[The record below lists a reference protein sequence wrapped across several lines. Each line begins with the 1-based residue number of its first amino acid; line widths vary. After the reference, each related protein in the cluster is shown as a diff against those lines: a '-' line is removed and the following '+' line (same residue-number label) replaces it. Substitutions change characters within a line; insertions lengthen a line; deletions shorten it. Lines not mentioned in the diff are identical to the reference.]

1 MNAPL
6 PLATVQQQGG
16 AVALPADQKI
26 DMFSLRGFELAQRI
40 AKAFASSD
48 AVPAQFRAFNLKK
61 GRGDAGDQWVENTSA
76 MGNCLVA
83 IETARAVG
91 MSITAVMQQANIIEG
106 KLSWSA
112 QFVIAAVNAS
122 GRFQPLRFDIKSRG
136 MIKAKYREK
145 LGWNKAKG
153 GYDFEDKQVELEDLV
168 CIAWTLPAGFQ
179 MPKGIYTLQQAQA
192 AGLPVIESSPVSM
205 KMAVEEGWYSKPGSK
220 WQTEMKHQMLQYRS
234 GAFFG
239 RIHAPDI
246 VMGMG
251 RTTEELQDL
260 GNTFDVAPDGTAT
273 PVPVNELRPQA
284 GGPAPMAEVVETMSG
299 SVDPESG
306 EITERSTTPAFD
318 IAAFVAKV
326 RSCADMQ
333 TLQVLSDEA
342 EAMPGGA
349 DREAA
354 FEALLKRDDEL
365 AGRATAA
372 AATPQPTAA
381 PAATPSASR
390 RSARSTSTAVE

>member
-1 MNAPL
+1 MNTTTQ
-6 PLATVQQQGG
+6 LAAIKAEGH
-16 AVALPADQKI
+16 AVAQVADQKI

-40 AKAFASSD
+40 AKAFATSD
-48 AVPAQFRAFNLKK
+48 AVPAQFRLAVLKK
-61 GRGDAGDQWVENTSA
+61 GRDGDQWIDNPAA

-153 GYDFEDKQVELEDLV
+153 GFDFEEKQVELEDLV

-179 MPKGIYTLQQAQA
+179 TPKGIYTLQQARA
-192 AGLPVIESSPVSM
+192 ADLPIIESSPVSM

-251 RTTEELQDL
+251 RTTEELLDTAP
-260 GNTFDVAPDGTAT
+260 TFDVAADGSVTQ
-273 PVPVNELRPQA
+273 VPIAELRPQQA
-284 GGPAPMAEVVETMSG
+284 GPAPAAEVVEREPTAASG
-299 SVDPESG
+299 ASAGTVDQSTG
-306 EITERSTTPAFD
+306 EIVG
-318 IAAFVAKV
+318 AAQQA
-326 RSCADMQ
+326 A
-333 TLQVLSDEA
+333 SDDNVVDAEWQPSPEGA
-342 EAMPGGA
+342 EAI
-349 DREAA
+349 RQ
-354 FEALLKRDDEL
+354 REL
-365 AGRATAA
+365 AEAQGQQQHGQAAPASTGRRTRA
-372 AATPQPTAA
+372 AA
-381 PAATPSASR
+381 PAA
-390 RSARSTSTAVE
+390 VE

>member
-1 MNAPL
+1 MKETMNAPT
-6 PLATVQQQGG
+6 PLARLQQTGG
-16 AVALPADQKI
+16 AVGQLPDQKI

-40 AKAFASSD
+40 AKAFATSD
-48 AVPAQFRAFNLKK
+48 AVPAQFRAVTLKK
-61 GRGDAGDQWVENTSA
+61 GRGDQGDQWIENPAA

-136 MIKAKYREK
+136 IIKAKYREK

-153 GYDFEDKQVELEDLV
+153 GFDFEDKMVELDDLV
-168 CIAWTLPAGFQ
+168 CIAWTLPSDFTT
-179 MPKGIYTLQQAQA
+179 PKGIYTLTQARA
-192 AGLPVIESSPVSM
+192 ADLPIIESSPVSM
-205 KMAVEEGWYSKPGSK
+205 KLAVEEGWYSKPGSK

-251 RTTEELQDL
+251 QTTEELRDIAP
-260 GNTFDVAPDGTAT
+260 TFDVAADGTVHA
-273 PVPVNELRPQA
+273 VPVSELRAPSPSNA
-284 GGPAPMAEVVETMSG
+284 PTPMAEVVERVTPNA
-299 SVDPESG
+299 DPETG
-306 EITERSTTPAFD
+306 EIPPTQATPP
-318 IAAFVAKV
+318 AADAKPKPE
-326 RSCADMQ
+326 AD
-333 TLQVLSDEA
+333 
-342 EAMPGGA
+342 GA
-349 DREAA
+349 D
-354 FEALLKRDDEL
+354 D
-365 AGRATAA
+365 AGWGEDTAGAPLPPAQPPAQATAPTGRRTR
-372 AATPQPTAA
+372 AATTA
-381 PAATPSASR
+381 P
-390 RSARSTSTAVE
+390 E

>member
-1 MNAPL
+1 MTTTMQ
-6 PLATVQQQGG
+6 LAAVKETGG
-16 AVALPADQKI
+16 AISQMADQKI

-48 AVPAQFRAFNLKK
+48 AVPAQFRTQVLKK
-61 GRGDAGDQWVENTSA
+61 SRDGDQWIENPAA

-136 MIKAKYREK
+136 VIKAKYREK

-153 GYDFEDKQVELEDLV
+153 GFDFEDKQVELEDLV
-168 CIAWTLPAGFQ
+168 CIAWTLPAGFPT
-179 MPKGIYTLQQAQA
+179 PKGIYTLKQAREA
-192 AGLPVIESSPVSM
+192 DLPIIESSPVSM
-205 KMAVEEGWYSKPGSK
+205 KLAVEEGWYSKPGSK

-251 RTTEELQDL
+251 RTSEELQDMA
-260 GNTFDVAPDGTAT
+260 NVIDVAADGTVT
-273 PVPVNELRPQA
+273 PVPLNELRQQPA
-284 GGPAPMAEVVETMSG
+284 GPTPMAEVVEPKTTQAG
-299 SVDPESG
+299 NVDAETG
-306 EITERSTTPAFD
+306 EIEPEQPQQPTQRQQATSPLDAGAAADVWAPSPEEQEAIRRRELAEAGQGQAPAYATATPAGRRQR
-318 IAAFVAKV
+318 AA
-326 RSCADMQ
+326 S
-333 TLQVLSDEA
+333 
-342 EAMPGGA
+342 
-349 DREAA
+349 
-354 FEALLKRDDEL
+354 
-365 AGRATAA
+365 
-372 AATPQPTAA
+372 
-381 PAATPSASR
+381 PSM
-390 RSARSTSTAVE
+390 E

>member
-1 MNAPL
+1 MTATSLAEVKAP
-6 PLATVQQQGG
+6 QQQL
-16 AVALPADQKI
+16 AVADQKI

-40 AKAFASSD
+40 AKAFATSD
-48 AVPAQFRAFNLKK
+48 AVPAQFRLQVLKK
-61 GRGDAGDQWVENTSA
+61 SRDGDQWIENPSA

-136 MIKAKYREK
+136 VIKAKYREK

-153 GYDFEDKQVELEDLV
+153 GFDFEDKTVELDDLV
-168 CIAWTLPAGFQ
+168 CIAWTLPAGFVT
-179 MPKGIYTLQQAQA
+179 PKGIYALAQA
-192 AGLPVIESSPVSM
+192 RAADLPIIESSPVSM
-205 KMAVEEGWYSKPGSK
+205 KLAVEEGWYSKSGSK

-251 RTTEELQDL
+251 RTSEEIADM
-260 GNTFDVAPDGTAT
+260 TTIDVAPDGRVTSVT
-273 PVPVNELRPQA
+273 TDDLRRPVSSGPV
-284 GGPAPMAEVVETMSG
+284 EVVEHNQPTHTAQTDA
-299 SVDPESG
+299 DPDTG
-306 EITERSTTPAFD
+306 EVSAPAPEP
-318 IAAFVAKV
+318 AAEQATGKA
-326 RSCADMQ
+326 ADAEWQ
-333 TLQVLSDEA
+333 PSPEEQAAIHARELA
-342 EAMPGGA
+342 EAQGN
-349 DREAA
+349 
-354 FEALLKRDDEL
+354 
-365 AGRATAA
+365 A
-372 AATPQPTAA
+372 AATPA
-381 PAATPSASR
+381 PAARRTRPSTPNPI
-390 RSARSTSTAVE
+390 E

>member
-6 PLATVQQQGG
+6 PVATLQQQGG
-16 AVALPADQKI
+16 ALAQQADLKI

-40 AKAFASSD
+40 AKAFATSD
-48 AVPAQFRAFNLKK
+48 AVPTQFRAMVFKK
-61 GRGDAGDQWVENTSA
+61 DRDGGQWIENPSA

-112 QFVIAAVNAS
+112 QFVIAAINAS
-122 GRFQPLRFDIKSRG
+122 GRFQPLRFDMKSRG

-153 GYDFEDKQVELEDLV
+153 GYDFEDKQVELDDHV
-168 CIAWTLPAGFQ
+168 CIAWTLPAGFV
-179 MPKGIYTLQQAQA
+179 MPKGVYTLQQARD

-205 KMAVEEGWYSKPGSK
+205 KLAVEEGWYSKPGSK
-220 WQTEMKHQMLQYRS
+220 WQTEMKFQMLQYRS

-251 RTTEELQDL
+251 RTTEELQDAPL
-260 GNTFDVAPDGTAT
+260 QTFDVAADGTAT
-273 PVPVNELRPQA
+273 PVPAAELRRGPA
-284 GGPAPMAEVVETMSG
+284 GPAPMAEVVEAGGASTNTG
-299 SVDPESG
+299 SVDPASG
-306 EITERSTTPAFD
+306 EIQQQDQQEGEAQPFDAADLLARMATVTSQEGLDILTDEVPAD
-318 IAAFVAKV
+318 I
-326 RSCADMQ
+326 SQ
-333 TLQVLSDEA
+333 
-342 EAMPGGA
+342 
-349 DREAA
+349 
-354 FEALLKRDDEL
+354 EL
-365 AGRATAA
+365 AGQIQAAYEKRRAELQQ
-372 AATPQPTAA
+372 PQAGA
-381 PAATPSASR
+381 RRARSASG
-390 RSARSTSTAVE
+390 SSIE

>member
-1 MNAPL
+1 MQ
-6 PLATVQQQGG
+6 LATVKETGG
-16 AVALPADQKI
+16 AIAQMADQKI

-48 AVPAQFRAFNLKK
+48 AVPAQFRTVVVKK
-61 GRGDAGDQWVENTSA
+61 GRDGDQWIENPAA

-153 GYDFEDKQVELEDLV
+153 GFDFEDKQVELEDLV
-168 CIAWTLPAGFQ
+168 CIAWTLPADFPT
-179 MPKGIYTLQQAQA
+179 PKGIYTLKQAREA
-192 AGLPVIESSPVSM
+192 DLPIIESSPVSM
-205 KMAVEEGWYSKPGSK
+205 KLAVEEGWYSKPGSK

-251 RTTEELQDL
+251 RTTEELQDMAHVI
-260 GNTFDVAPDGTAT
+260 DVAADGTVT
-273 PVPVNELRPQA
+273 PVPINELRQQPA
-284 GGPAPMAEVVETMSG
+284 GPTPMAEVVEQQPTHAG
-299 SVDPESG
+299 QVDQDSG
-306 EITERSTTPAFD
+306 ELTGQSANQAHGGDDWTPSPQELEA
-318 IAAFVAKV
+318 IRA
-326 RSCADMQ
+326 RE
-333 TLQVLSDEA
+333 LA
-342 EAMPGGA
+342 EAGQAQAAGA
-349 DREAA
+349 QQAQPTQQVA
-354 FEALLKRDDEL
+354 
-365 AGRATAA
+365 AGRRQRAA
-372 AATPQPTAA
+372 N
-381 PAATPSASR
+381 TPSM
-390 RSARSTSTAVE
+390 E

>member
-1 MNAPL
+1 MTTTMQ
-6 PLATVQQQGG
+6 LAAVKETGG
-16 AVALPADQKI
+16 AISQMADQKI

-48 AVPAQFRAFNLKK
+48 AVPAQFRTQVLKK
-61 GRGDAGDQWVENTSA
+61 SRDGEQWIENPAA

-136 MIKAKYREK
+136 VIKAKYREK

-153 GYDFEDKQVELEDLV
+153 GFDFEDKQVELEDLV
-168 CIAWTLPAGFQ
+168 CIAWTLPAGFP
-179 MPKGIYTLQQAQA
+179 MPKGIYTLQQARA
-192 AGLPVIESSPVSM
+192 ADLPIIESSPVSM
-205 KMAVEEGWYSKPGSK
+205 KLAVEEGWYSKPGSK
-220 WQTEMKHQMLQYRS
+220 WQTEMKHQMLQYRA

-251 RTTEELQDL
+251 RTTEELQDMA
-260 GNTFDVAPDGTAT
+260 NVIDVAADGTVT
-273 PVPVNELRPQA
+273 PAPISELRQQPA
-284 GGPAPMAEVVETMSG
+284 GPTPMAEVVE
-299 SVDPESG
+299 PN
-306 EITERSTTPAFD
+306 
-318 IAAFVAKV
+318 
-326 RSCADMQ
+326 
-333 TLQVLSDEA
+333 
-342 EAMPGGA
+342 
-349 DREAA
+349 
-354 FEALLKRDDEL
+354 
-365 AGRATAA
+365 
-372 AATPQPTAA
+372 AA
-381 PAATPSASR
+381 PAGHVDEETGEIDPQQQQPAQRQQTASPLDAGAAADEWAPSPEEQAAIRQRELAEAGQVPAAARAAPATPAGRRPRASAPSM
-390 RSARSTSTAVE
+390 E